1 MRAFTSLFRSMWRTN
16 LRDLSTLM
24 FSFAF
29 PVILLV
35 FLASQFGDLAGADGH
50 LVVDSIG
57 PNVIAFGTAFVGM
70 FAAATNLVEWRKNG
84 MMQVLRATPVR
95 VSTILGA
102 QMAVG
107 MVLAFV
113 QLAVLVLVGVSPW
126 VGMSLSPWAPLA
138 TIGVFLGTIV
148 FFALG
153 MLVGMIAPSVPAA
166 SMAIL
171 VMILPMGYVSG
182 AMMPVDLLPGW
193 AAALASWMPLHY
205 LLDAVAGPLTGVVGL
220 ASTLGGLG
228 LLGALGLVLFSAATK
243 TMRWS

>member
-16 LRDLSTLM
+16 LRDASTLV

-29 PVILLV
+29 PVVLFV
-35 FLASQFGDLAGADGH
+35 FLASQFGDLAGVDGH

-84 MMQVLRATPVR
+84 MMQVLRATPVK

-102 QMAVG
+102 QVAVG
-107 MVLAFV
+107 MVLALV
-113 QLAVLVLVGVSPW
+113 QLVVLVLVGVSPW

-138 TIGVFLGTIV
+138 TIGVLQGTIV

-153 MLVGMIAPSVPAA
+153 ILVGMIAPSVPAA

-182 AMMPVDLLPGW
+182 AMMPVDMLPDW
-193 AAALASWMPLHY
+193 AAALAAWMPLHY

-220 ASTLGGLG
+220 TGTLLGLG
-228 LLGALGLVLFSAATK
+228 LLGAFGLILFSAATK